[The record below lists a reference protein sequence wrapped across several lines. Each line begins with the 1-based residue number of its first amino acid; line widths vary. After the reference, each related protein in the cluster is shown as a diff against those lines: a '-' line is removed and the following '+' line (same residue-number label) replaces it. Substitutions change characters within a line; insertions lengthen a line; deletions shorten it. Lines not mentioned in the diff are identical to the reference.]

1 MAIPADAG
9 SRESAFTRDG
19 SLARI
24 SKLTWRVGAAA
35 VAGTLLLMAGF
46 ANALPIHL
54 PHFSAGQNGGGSG
67 ASGGSSGSGNSGNS
81 GSSGGLQGPG
91 IGPGSGSSDGSGQSQ
106 VRSGGS

>member
-1 MAIPADAG
+1 MAIPANAG

-24 SKLTWRVGAAA
+24 SKLTWGVGAAA
-35 VAGTLLLMAGF
+35 VAGTLLFMAGF

-54 PHFSAGQNGGGSG
+54 PHFSVGQNSGGT
-67 ASGGSSGSGNSGNS
+67 SGGSSGSG
-81 GSSGGLQGPG
+81 GLQGPG
-91 IGPGSGSSDGSGQSQ
+91 TGPGGGSGQSQ